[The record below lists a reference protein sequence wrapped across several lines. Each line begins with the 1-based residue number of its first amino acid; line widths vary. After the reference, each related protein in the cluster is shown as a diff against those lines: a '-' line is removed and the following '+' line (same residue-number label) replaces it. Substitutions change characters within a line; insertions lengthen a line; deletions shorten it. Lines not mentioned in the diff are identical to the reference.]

1 MNGQIQPQQ
10 LQPLEV
16 QAPPGQVTAQS
27 LQAILAAIMAVWVGA
42 FVLSQVLKVFKGE
55 EIEKPP
61 LIPE

>member
-10 LQPLEV
+10 LQPLVV
-16 QAPPGQVTAQS
+16 QAPLQVTSQS
-27 LQAILAAIMAVWVGA
+27 LQGILAAIMAVWVGA

-61 LIPE
+61 LIPQ